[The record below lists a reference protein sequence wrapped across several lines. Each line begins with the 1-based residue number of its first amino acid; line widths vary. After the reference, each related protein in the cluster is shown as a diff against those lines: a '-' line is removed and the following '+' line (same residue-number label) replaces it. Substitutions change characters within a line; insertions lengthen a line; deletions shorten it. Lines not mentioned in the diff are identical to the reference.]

1 MKEEK
6 YMEELYYL
14 VAQDSAKSTNM
25 KGKGVI
31 TVVNALKKK
40 CGCRITFSKQLEKDL
55 GLEDN
60 VQFGFPKNNA
70 YIVIGKVLNEEMPKY
85 TLKRLKKNSPSSR
98 LVLYNKEVILQICE
112 RLGLDF
118 DETISIT
125 FYGIEYEETD
135 NGLIAKVWK
144 DGEKDVQDGSY

>member
-1 MKEEK
+1 
-6 YMEELYYL
+6 MEELYYL

-55 GLEDN
+55 ELEDSI
-60 VQFGFPKNNA
+60 QFGFPKSND

-85 TLKRLKKNSPSSR
+85 TLKRIKKNNSNSK
-98 LVLYNKEVILQICE
+98 LVLYNKEVVLQICE
-112 RLGLDF
+112 RMGLNF
-118 DETISIT
+118 NKTTSIT

-135 NGLIAKVWK
+135 NGLIAKVWE
-144 DGEKDVQDGSY
+144 DGDSDV